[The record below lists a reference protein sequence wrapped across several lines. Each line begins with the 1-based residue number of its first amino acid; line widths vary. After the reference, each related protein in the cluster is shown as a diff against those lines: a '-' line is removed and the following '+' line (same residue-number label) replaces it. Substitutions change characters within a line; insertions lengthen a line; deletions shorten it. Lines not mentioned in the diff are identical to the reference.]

1 MPIFSLEP
9 DTAYSDAAR
18 GDVVESRGE
27 TTARCVAEWRF
38 AFARLGNPAVD
49 GVTVPWGNGSAHH
62 SVAYS
67 SFDVT

>member
-38 AFARLGNPAVD
+38 AFARLGNPQLT
-49 GVTVPWGNGSAHH
+49 G
-62 SVAYS
+62 
-67 SFDVT
+67 